1 MTQNMST
8 KARAVKHSDLDIQQH
23 ESSEFSPKNVA
34 VCIRALLQNWRQG
47 TVACKDRGEVTSRS
61 NKKPWKQKGTGRA
74 RAGSPRSPLWRGGG
88 VVFGPQER
96 VRPLKVNK
104 SMKRSAFSD
113 LLHMMLNNERVL
125 ALDWMLENNTPK
137 TSLAFNA
144 LKQSD
149 LTNKKILLFVDI
161 NDIQTQFSFSNL
173 PNVRMIY
180 FDQPNAYALADSDCW
195 VFLNKD
201 TNSFKEMA
209 QRWI

>member
-1 MTQNMST
+1 MST
-8 KARAVKHSDLDIQQH
+8 KARAIKHSDLDIQQH

-47 TVACKDRGEVTSRS
+47 TVACKDRGEVVSRS

-88 VVFGPQER
+88 VIFGPQER
-96 VRPLKVNK
+96 VRTLKVNK
-104 SMKRSAFSD
+104 SMKRAAFCN
-113 LLHMMLNNERVL
+113 LLHMMLNNERVM
-125 ALDWMLENNTPK
+125 ALDWVLENDTPK

-149 LTNKKILLFVDI
+149 LMNKKILLFVDI
-161 NDIQTQFSFSNL
+161 NDIKTQFSFANL

-195 VFLNKD
+195 VFLDKD